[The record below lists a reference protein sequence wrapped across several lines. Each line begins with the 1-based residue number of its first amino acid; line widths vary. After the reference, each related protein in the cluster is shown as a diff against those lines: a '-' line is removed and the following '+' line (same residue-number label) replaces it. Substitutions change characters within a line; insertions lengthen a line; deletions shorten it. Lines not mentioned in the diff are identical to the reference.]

1 MHVSRIQ
8 CSYIAV
14 SIELR
19 ASPGLPFTH
28 YALQLPQEPS
38 PETLYSA
45 YKKLY
50 EAAAAAVRSYISSNK
65 DSGLE
70 LHPSEGGS
78 SPISY
83 NLAMT
88 TSAMA
93 IVPRRNEGAPIKN
106 KQGAE
111 VGSVALNGTLL
122 AGTLMVKLE
131 DEWNALRDGEQQLD
145 SILTAIGIPR

>member
-1 MHVSRIQ
+1 VV

-14 SIELR
+14 SAELR
-19 ASPGLPFTH
+19 TNPGLPFTH
-28 YALQLPQEPS
+28 YAFQLPKEPS
-38 PETLYSA
+38 PQTLFSVYN
-45 YKKLY
+45 KLY

-65 DSGLE
+65 NSGLE
-70 LHPSEGGS
+70 LHPTEGGS

-106 KQGAE
+106 KQGVE

-131 DEWNALRDGEQQLD
+131 DEWHALRDDEVQLD
-145 SILTAIGIPR
+145 DILTAIGIPK